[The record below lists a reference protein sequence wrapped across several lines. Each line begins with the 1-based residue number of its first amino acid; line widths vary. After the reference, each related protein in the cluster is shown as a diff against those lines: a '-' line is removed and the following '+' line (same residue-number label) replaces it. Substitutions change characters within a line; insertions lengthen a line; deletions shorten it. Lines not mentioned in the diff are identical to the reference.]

1 MRALFARHAD
11 SPGLRVWKWSLNIS
25 LRCLPVPSRT
35 PFQGDFV
42 LGVVPRAEALG
53 CSLFAHRAV
62 ETAGLQR
69 RCKQIPPKALR
80 VTLSKGRLGGG
91 DLNSDAWELLDFRAE
106 AKHLDEY
113 SVLIQMCLTDGR
125 KGIRRFAFVIS
136 YKARGDL

>member
-1 MRALFARHAD
+1 MPDRKQKGKGKSWHQ
-11 SPGLRVWKWSLNIS
+11 
-25 LRCLPVPSRT
+25 
-35 PFQGDFV
+35 FQKQVIDACFIR
-42 LGVVPRAEALG
+42 P
-53 CSLFAHRAV
+53 
-62 ETAGLQR
+62 
-69 RCKQIPPKALR
+69 KQIPPKALR